1 MIAEQ
6 PLPEPE
12 TSPPALNN
20 PHGGEH
26 SPLYNIKAVSRL
38 VGLLPVTLRAWER
51 RYGLPQPRRGEQGYR
66 LYSEYDLRILRWLIR
81 QVESGLS
88 IGRAVRYLEELRRS
102 GQDPATNA
110 APSLTGSVMPS
121 SKIHSTACENLGAE
135 LLDAMVHFDEPTAME
150 VIRRAFA
157 LYPVDQVLINIFAPM
172 MVQIGEMWHT
182 GHLPIAT
189 EHFASQW
196 VIQQLMSMLAATGL
210 PSRPG
215 LIVAACAPG
224 ETHQIGLLMLVVIL
238 RWRGWNVRYLGP
250 DLSLERLEEAL
261 APIHPTLLMF
271 SANRPETAR
280 NLEGIEK
287 ILRRFPQPS
296 PLVVVGGAAF
306 DHFRL
311 AESVPVIYLNTPPEE
326 TISTLENLLMQYA
339 PSSHSVQR
347 STSSSDRPR
356 RKNHV

>member
-1 MIAEQ
+1 MMTENL
-6 PLPEPE
+6 LPKTEAN
-12 TSPPALNN
+12 PPALTNQ
-20 PHGGEH
+20 HTGEH
-26 SPLYNIKAVSRL
+26 SPVYNIKAVSRL

-66 LYSEYDLRILRWLIR
+66 LYSEYDLRTLRWLIR

-102 GQDPATNA
+102 GQDPATNIAPALTESVVPPSMVQSA
-110 APSLTGSVMPS
+110 AFESLGR
-121 SKIHSTACENLGAE
+121 E
-135 LLDAMVHFDEPTAME
+135 LLDAMVHFDEPTAGE
-150 VIRRAFA
+150 VVRRAFA
-157 LYPVDQVLINIFAPM
+157 LYPVDQVLMKIFAPM
-172 MVQIGEMWHT
+172 MIKIGEMWHA

-196 VIQQLMSMLAATGL
+196 VIQQFMSMLAAAGR

-261 APIHPTLLMF
+261 VPLHPTLLMF
-271 SANRPETAR
+271 SANRPETAQS
-280 NLEGIEK
+280 LEGIEK
-287 ILRRFPQPS
+287 ILRGFPEPS

-326 TISTLENLLMQYA
+326 TVSTLESILMQHA
-339 PSSHSVQR
+339 PSSHSLQR
-347 STSSSDRPR
+347 GYSSTARPQ

>member
-1 MIAEQ
+1 MTENQ
-6 PLPEPE
+6 LPEPE
-12 TSPPALNN
+12 ANPPTLNN
-20 PHGGEH
+20 QHTGEH
-26 SPLYNIKAVSRL
+26 SPVYNIKAVSRL

-66 LYSEYDLRILRWLIR
+66 LYSEYDLRTLRWLIH

-88 IGRAVRYLEELRRS
+88 IGRAVRHLEELRRS

-110 APSLTGSVMPS
+110 APGLITPDAPLTMAQSAAFESLS
-121 SKIHSTACENLGAE
+121 AE
-135 LLDAMVHFDEPTAME
+135 LLVAMLHFDEPAASE
-150 VIRRAFA
+150 VARRAFA
-157 LYPVDQVLINIFAPM
+157 LYSVDQVLMKIFMPM
-172 MVQIGEMWHT
+172 MIKIGEMWHA
-182 GHLPIAT
+182 GSLPIAT

-210 PSRPG
+210 PARPG

-261 APIHPTLLMF
+261 IPMRPTLLMF
-271 SANRPETAR
+271 SANRPETAQ
-280 NLEGIEK
+280 NLEGMDK
-287 ILRRFPQPS
+287 ILKRFPEPS

-311 AESVPVIYLNTPPEE
+311 KESVPVIYLQTSPEE
-326 TISTLENLLMQYA
+326 TISTLENILRQHTHPSQPIQKGYA
-339 PSSHSVQR
+339 SVN
-347 STSSSDRPR
+347 RPQ

>member
-1 MIAEQ
+1 MMTENL
-6 PLPEPE
+6 LPEPE
-12 TSPPALNN
+12 TGPPALNN
-20 PHGGEH
+20 QHTGEH
-26 SPLYNIKAVSRL
+26 SPVYNIKAVSRL

-66 LYSEYDLRILRWLIR
+66 LYSEYDLRTLRWLIH

-102 GQDPATNA
+102 GQDPAMNT
-110 APSLTGSVMPS
+110 APGFTGPVAPPS
-121 SKIHSTACENLGAE
+121 MVHSTAFESLSAE
-135 LLDAMVHFDEPTAME
+135 LLDAMVHFDEPAAGE
-150 VIRRAFA
+150 VARRAFT
-157 LYPVDQVLINIFAPM
+157 LYSVDQVLMKIFVPM
-172 MVQIGEMWHT
+172 MVKIGEMWHA

-196 VIQQLMSMLAATGL
+196 VIQQLMSMLAAAGL
-210 PSRPG
+210 PLRPG

-224 ETHQIGLLMLVVIL
+224 ETHQIGLLTLVVIL

-261 APIHPTLLMF
+261 VPIHPTLLMF

-280 NLEGIEK
+280 SLERIEQ
-287 ILRRFPQPS
+287 ILRRFPEPS

-311 AESVPVIYLNTPPEE
+311 AESVPVIYLNTSAEE
-326 TISTLENLLMQYA
+326 TISTLENILMQHIH
-339 PSSHSVQR
+339 SSQPLQR
-347 STSSSDRPR
+347 GYSSANRPQ